1 MSEWIEFGTIDDI
14 PPLGSRIVKTG
25 DGDIAIFRTSD
36 NRIFAL
42 EDRCPHKG
50 GPLSQG
56 IVHGGRVTCPLH
68 NWTIELE
75 TGQAVAPDKGCVRR
89 YPLRIEGDTL
99 FLKSERG

>member
-1 MSEWIEFGTIDDI
+1 MSEWIEIGTIDDI

-25 DGDIAIFRTSD
+25 DGDIAIFRASD
-36 NRIFAL
+36 DRIFAI

-75 TGQAVAPDKGCVRR
+75 TGRAVAPDKGCVKC
-89 YPLRIEGDTL
+89 YPLRIEGGSI
-99 FLKSERG
+99 FIKPER